1 MDSRSYKVIQKKESY
16 IVSISRLKEKLTVE
30 CVEKNNN
37 TSKKYISVYSIDH
50 DWPFKNI
57 FKTVLEAKNELI
69 NAIEKNLIIII
80 KKMNILELVFKI
92 QSNPLIQIL
101 NIELKLNNNTQIKEE
116 NDSKKK
122 LKQFYQMPKRKIL

>member
-1 MDSRSYKVIQKKESY
+1 MDSRSYKVVQKKESY

-30 CVEKNNN
+30 CVEINNN

-69 NAIEKNLIIII
+69 NAIEKNLINII